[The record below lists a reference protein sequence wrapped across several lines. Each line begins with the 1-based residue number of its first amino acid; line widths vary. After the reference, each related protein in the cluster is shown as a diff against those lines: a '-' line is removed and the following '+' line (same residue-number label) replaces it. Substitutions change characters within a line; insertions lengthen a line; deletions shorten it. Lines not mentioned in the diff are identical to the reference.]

1 MATKILIKI
10 ESEFPHNEQMWTSLI
25 HITIMLSYNF
35 SVLGEVL
42 RFDGERDLMADLICD
57 EVWSFKL
64 QVTIS
69 HISPHPLDSTKGN
82 MTQWS

>member
-1 MATKILIKI
+1 MANGFVYQL
-10 ESEFPHNEQMWTSLI
+10 F
-25 HITIMLSYNF
+25 ITNTA
-35 SVLGEVL
+35 V
-42 RFDGERDLMADLICD
+42 ADLICD

>member
-1 MATKILIKI
+1 MATKIVIKI

-25 HITIMLSYNF
+25 YITIILSYNF
-35 SVLGEVL
+35 KLITNTAV
-42 RFDGERDLMADLICD
+42 ADLICD

-82 MTQWS
+82 MTQWR

>member
-1 MATKILIKI
+1 
-10 ESEFPHNEQMWTSLI
+10 
-25 HITIMLSYNF
+25 MLSYNF

-42 RFDGERDLMADLICD
+42 RFDGERFAYQLFITNTAVAGLIYD
-57 EVWSFKL
+57 ELWSFKL

>member
-1 MATKILIKI
+1 MANGFAYQL
-10 ESEFPHNEQMWTSLI
+10 F
-25 HITIMLSYNF
+25 ITNTA
-35 SVLGEVL
+35 V
-42 RFDGERDLMADLICD
+42 ADLICD

-82 MTQWS
+82 MTQCRGRFNL